1 MSQLREEKVSK
12 FLEVTWA
19 GSGSVQAN
27 PRLSYFKEHTV
38 FPSSTFVSCLSEEEI
53 YCPQSWQ
60 DTIHLRLVSMT
71 GNFQSELIL

>member
-12 FLEVTWA
+12 FLEVMWA

-53 YCPQSWQ
+53 YCPPKLARYNTFKTSINDWK
-60 DTIHLRLVSMT
+60 LPK
-71 GNFQSELIL
+71 